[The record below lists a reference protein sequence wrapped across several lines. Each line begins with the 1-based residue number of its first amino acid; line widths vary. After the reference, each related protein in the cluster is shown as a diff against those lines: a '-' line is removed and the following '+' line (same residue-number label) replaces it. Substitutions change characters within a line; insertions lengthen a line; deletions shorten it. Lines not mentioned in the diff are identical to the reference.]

1 MEIRERTDVAFHPD
15 GVPPEPLHPIFTC
28 MQNKIG
34 KCGDSEG
41 K

>member
-15 GVPPEPLHPIFTC
+15 GVPPEPLHPIFTF
-28 MQNKIG
+28 MEKKIR

-41 K
+41 R